1 MKFNLCFE
9 EYIANGHSLNEQI
22 RVIHSK
28 QMNLHD
34 QRIKPHYFMVNF
46 QYEKY
51 VLTNLARKKLIGQW
65 IGNKCAVL
73 YEMYCL

>member
-1 MKFNLCFE
+1 
-9 EYIANGHSLNEQI
+9 
-22 RVIHSK
+22 
-28 QMNLHD
+28 MNLHD